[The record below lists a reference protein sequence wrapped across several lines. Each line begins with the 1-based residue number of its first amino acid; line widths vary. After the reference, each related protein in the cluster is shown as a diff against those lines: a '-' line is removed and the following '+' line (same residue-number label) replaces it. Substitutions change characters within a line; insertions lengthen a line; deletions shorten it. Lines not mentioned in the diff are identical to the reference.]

1 MLKLFEDK
9 DASAFAPDEAVA
21 IPGPGTTG
29 ASRVVIA
36 RGEGAHGG
44 ESAYAHGSDGG
55 LGASGNHYVGIA
67 VLDDA
72 EGIADGVGAGGAGGG
87 RRFIGAFGAEA
98 HGDVPRSEVDDGGG
112 NEKWRDLAGAAFEE
126 RGMLA
131 FDHIE
136 SANAVDTA
144 LAGEQALPDCA
155 GGIAHGADQADA
167 GDDDPSF
174 EVPWQITCPPWRACR
189 CSRQHR
195 SRCESSPRLRP
206 GFRYR
211 RPLRRPSRVRRYR
224 ANRRPGRPRMTRWG

>member
-1 MLKLFEDK
+1 MDTDVLGDFGRDLELRHLHRFVGSGDGEVNE
-9 DASAFAPDEAVA
+9 APHLLYFFFLDELEGVEVA
-21 IPGPGTTG
+21 
-29 ASRVVIA
+29 
-36 RGEGAHGG
+36 HFGG
-44 ESAYAHGSDGG
+44 
-55 LGASGNHYVGIA
+55 
-67 VLDDA
+67 
-72 EGIADGVGAGGAGGG
+72 
-87 RRFIGAFGAEA
+87 
-98 HGDVPRSEVDDGGG
+98 
-112 NEKWRDLAGAAFEE
+112 DLAGK
-126 RGMLA
+126 GGGV
-131 FDHIE
+131 E
-136 SANAVDTA
+136 SGNAVDTA
-144 LAGEQALPDCA
+144 LAGEQGLPDCA